1 MLHRLTPITGRLAG
15 RWQRRN
21 GQPSGFAGTATRTW
35 TVSPAVD
42 RVMQPAIFDEGDLE
56 KIVGV
61 APDGNTIAGQ
71 IMRARGG
78 LEHHVATLAFE
89 LDDVVLSHGH
99 LYTHR
104 MAHAL
109 AGSRMPWLAARAARE
124 IDQAVLA
131 TTPYGIKYFGH
142 WMVDDLPLTLAA
154 QTIGAPVST
163 LADHTPHQTQYLD
176 LLEFNSPVV
185 SSARFKKLVVLQDH
199 GQNDYKQERYARL
212 RDLAGVKVAAARR
225 PGVMLLRGNSGVRR
239 MLVNE
244 SEVAESV
251 TKRGFLVVDSREHT
265 AKELVSFCLE
275 ADVVIGVEGS
285 HLAHGVLWMPPRGT
299 LVVLQPPDRFNC
311 VHKDY
316 CDCIGI
322 RFAFIVGDPREGG
335 DFWIDVPRLERLLDR
350 LG

>member
-1 MLHRLTPITGRLAG
+1 MR
-15 RWQRRN
+15 
-21 GQPSGFAGTATRTW
+21 
-35 TVSPAVD
+35 
-42 RVMQPAIFDEGDLE
+42 PAIFDEGDLE

-61 APDGNTIAGQ
+61 APDGNTVESQ
-71 IMRARGG
+71 IKRVHGG
-78 LEHHVATLAFE
+78 LEHHAATIAFE

-104 MAHAL
+104 MAYAL
-109 AGSRMPWLAARAARE
+109 DGRPMPWFTARAARE
-124 IDQAVLA
+124 INEAVLA

-154 QTIGAPVST
+154 QAIGAPVST
-163 LADHTPHQTQYLD
+163 LTDHTAHQKQYLD
-176 LLEFNSPVV
+176 MLGF
-185 SSARFKKLVVLQDH
+185 SSSTVTSTRFKKLVVFQDH
-199 GQNDYKQERYARL
+199 GQNDYKRERYARL
-212 RDLAGVKVAAARR
+212 RDLAGAKVAAARR

-251 TKRGFLVVDSREHT
+251 AKRGFLVVDSREHT
-265 AKELVSFCLE
+265 AEELVSFCLE

-311 VHKDY
+311 VQKDY